1 MQRRLALAP
10 QLLGLIGLPHAFAL
24 DHIALHHP
32 FGLGDGIGIHGLG
45 LDQIDGRALQRAGH
59 ADLVGLAG
67 KNHRIEGADRHKL
80 GPHRRAAIDGDRD
93 FLARMA
99 LAHDVALAAR
109 HHVDRGILL
118 IVAERH
124 AVHRDGVAAAGHP
137 GRPDQV
143 AARAEYA
150 RAILVGMHD
159 DGQDIGDAL
168 DIAGRDHR
176 LLHRRLGALDMVGGD
191 RVAVGV
197 ENLVLDILIFTD
209 AEQPGGALRRGVE
222 VGIHAGVGIVL
233 DILRHQRLGAV
244 ESLGDGGHLDHR
256 VDFVGYRMDLV
267 AEPIEC
273 CPQAFQRLNAPRLSA
288 VRCFAHFRVTP
299 YR

>member
-10 QLLGLIGLPHAFAL
+10 QLLGLVGLPHALAL

-124 AVHRDGVAAAGHP
+124 AVHRDGVAAAGTQGGP
-137 GRPDQV
+137 IRWQPEPNMREPSSLVCMTMGRISV
-143 AARAEYA
+143 TRSISLAGITVSCTGASALSTWLAA
-150 RAILVGMHD
+150 
-159 DGQDIGDAL
+159 IG
-168 DIAGRDHR
+168 
-176 LLHRRLGALDMVGGD
+176 
-191 RVAVGV
+191 
-197 ENLVLDILIFTD
+197 
-209 AEQPGGALRRGVE
+209 LR
-222 VGIHAGVGIVL
+222 
-233 DILRHQRLGAV
+233 
-244 ESLGDGGHLDHR
+244 
-256 VDFVGYRMDLV
+256 
-267 AEPIEC
+267 
-273 CPQAFQRLNAPRLSA
+273 
-288 VRCFAHFRVTP
+288 
-299 YR
+299 